1 MISHLPTRLAVGSFD
16 GWERASQI
24 ATELTRLGHS
34 SNTVLCLALLSIL
47 LSKPEDVALPD
58 FVELPNSEG
67 DEPVSCSPPSVAAKL
82 TAGSNGGGR
91 TLEELLGN
99 WLLPRQAQRI
109 ASYVKQRRIV
119 MGVFLAKGED
129 ERSACLALL
138 AHSASPVEIHDL
150 VGHT

>member
-1 MISHLPTRLAVGSFD
+1 VARLPLYCRAPNAPLERPSRLRVFKEDFETA
-16 GWERASQI
+16 
-24 ATELTRLGHS
+24 ELSR
-34 SNTVLCLALLSIL
+34 TVLCLALLSIL

-58 FVELPNSEG
+58 FVELPNSKG
-67 DEPVSCSPPSVAAKL
+67 DEPIFCSPASVAVKL
-82 TAGSNGGGR
+82 TAGSNGRGR
-91 TLEELLGN
+91 ALEELLGN

-150 VGHT
+150 VGHS